1 MAAFGSLCLL
11 IALALAAYNLL
22 AGALALRWLA
32 VPEPQ
37 YSPEQLSKWYQQ
49 GRIAVFAFWGAL
61 FLAIAL
67 RVLAPVSTNSVAFQ
81 IGAGVVLMVPTIYI
95 AWLGYT
101 RRAFRLSPERLADTA
116 RRAGIAGFVA
126 VTGAAFALIWSV
138 FTNDFSITYILE
150 HSNRALPIPYKFA
163 ALWSGQEGS
172 LLLWAWL
179 LGMYGFVL
187 RLRHKTDVKL
197 YAYAG
202 SILAGV
208 QKFFLSVLVFA
219 APPFA
224 LLPGFAAGGQ
234 VPADGN
240 GLNPLLQYPEM
251 VIHPPMLYLG
261 YVGFSVP
268 FAFALGALMMRY
280 PGEKWIKI
288 TRTWTMVTWL
298 FLTCGIFLGMHWAYA
313 VLGWGGYWGWDP
325 VENASFMPWLTGT
338 AFLHSVMMQER
349 KGMMKS
355 WNVWLI
361 FSTFLLTLLGTL
373 LTRAGLVSSVHAFAQ
388 SSIGTWF
395 VVFMCIVLAV
405 CIFTYVL
412 QRSHLKTEHQME
424 SLVSRESSFL
434 FNNLMLLTAC
444 FVILWGTL
452 FPILSEYV
460 QGSKV
465 TVGAPFYN
473 AVAVPIGLFLLFL
486 TGVGPLLPWRATSLK
501 AIKRNFVLPSI
512 ALWATV
518 IVCLVAGANP
528 WQGGAFDQGRFYAVV
543 AFALSAAVLTAIL
556 SEFFR
561 GAAVI
566 SRQTGRNL
574 FAALWLLTRRN
585 TRRYGGYLVHIGVV
599 IVVIG
604 LAGAAFNR
612 NAEKEMAFHDQ
623 LNIGPYTLVQ
633 VGSSQ
638 DTNPDFD
645 SDYAVLDV
653 YKGGKKVFQMTP
665 EQRFYHLGEGVQPQT
680 MVAIHSIP
688 EWDLYVVFEGIN
700 QDTNQ
705 PIIKA
710 FLNPLVGWIW
720 FGLGVIVIGT
730 FIALVPSLT
739 PATAALRVP
748 ATQAAPIVPAIK
760 GGD

>member
-1 MAAFGSLCLL
+1 MAAFGSFALL

-22 AGALALRWLA
+22 AGTFALRL
-32 VPEPQ
+32 
-37 YSPEQLSKWYQQ
+37 
-49 GRIAVFAFWGAL
+49 IATGQPAP
-61 FLAIAL
+61 IA
-67 RVLAPVSTNSVAFQ
+67 
-81 IGAGVVLMVPTIYI
+81 
-95 AWLGYT
+95 
-101 RRAFRLSPERLADTA
+101 PERLADTA
-116 RRAGIAGFVA
+116 RRAGIAGFWA
-126 VTGAAFALIWSV
+126 VTAAALALVWSV
-138 FTNDFSITYILE
+138 FANDFSITYIVE
-150 HSNRALPIPYKFA
+150 HSNRALPGPYKFA

-179 LGMYGFVL
+179 LGTYGFVL

-202 SILAGV
+202 TILAAV
-208 QKFFLSVLVFA
+208 QVFFLLILNFA

-224 LLPGFAAGGQ
+224 LMRGGI
-234 VPADGN
+234 PADGN

-280 PGEKWIKI
+280 PGEKWIRI
-288 TRTWTMVTWL
+288 TRVWTMATWL

-361 FSTFLLTLLGTL
+361 FSTFLLTMLGTL

-395 VVFMCIVLAV
+395 VVFMGIVLAV
-405 CIFTYVL
+405 CIFTFIY
-412 QRSHLKTEHQME
+412 QRGHLKTEHHLE

-434 FNNLMLLTAC
+434 FNNLVLLTAC

-460 QGSKV
+460 QGTKV

-473 AVAVPIGLFLLFL
+473 RVAVPIGLFLVFL
-486 TGVGPLLPWRATSLK
+486 TGVGPLLPWRATSFK
-501 AIKRNFVLPSI
+501 SIRRNFVLPVI

-518 IVCLVAGANP
+518 IVCLAVGVNP
-528 WQGGAFDQGRFYAVV
+528 WANGAFSSGNFYALVD
-543 AFALSAAVLTAIL
+543 FAVGMAVLVAVL
-556 SEFFR
+556 SEFLR
-561 GAAVI
+561 GAQVI
-566 SRQTGRNL
+566 ARQTGRNL
-574 FAALWLLTRRN
+574 LEATWLLMRRN
-585 TRRYGGYLVHIGVV
+585 TRRYGGYIVHIGVV
-599 IVVIG
+599 VVVLG
-604 LAGAAFNR
+604 LAGTAFKR
-612 NAEKEMAFHDQ
+612 TIESEMGVHDSMH
-623 LNIGPYTLVQ
+623 IGPYTLECT
-633 VGSSQ
+633 GFTQ
-638 DTNPDFD
+638 DSNANYD
-645 SDYAVLDV
+645 SEYAVLNVMKD
-653 YKGGKKVFQMTP
+653 GKVQFQMTP
-665 EQRFYHLGEGVQPQT
+665 EKRAYHLGGGDQPQT
-680 MVAIHSIP
+680 MVAIHSVP
-688 EWDLYVVFEGIN
+688 AWDLYLVYEGTN
-700 QDTNQ
+700 PDTGR

-720 FGLGVIVIGT
+720 AGLVIMVIGT
-730 FIALVPSLT
+730 FVALVPSLS

-748 ATQAAPIVPAIK
+748 AARPVAPEAALK